1 MEDDVELCTVTL
13 DVDLKAQAEEMI
25 RPMGITLEQLIV
37 KFIYWCISNP
47 QQAIAYL
54 KSAQEEQGKE
64 LRHD

>member
-1 MEDDVELCTVTL
+1 MEDDAGLCTVTL
-13 DVDLKAQAEEMI
+13 DAALKARAEEMI

-54 KSAQEEQGKE
+54 KSAQEEQGSE
-64 LRHD
+64 PHHD

>member
-13 DVDLKAQAEEMI
+13 DADLKAQAEEMI